1 MTYRYDNLMRGFL
14 NELWNPRDKLRALEY
29 HIRYMLARTQ
39 QIFRYTGLPDTI
51 PARILELYLQV
62 NGYAGV
68 FRHNGELYCA
78 FGSLGGEPDYNYMP
92 TVFTV
97 SNPALNYSANLKINE
112 DCCIIRSD
120 SMYTGLLPVF
130 RRYGSALAENEL
142 SMNIAS
148 INTRI
153 LSLISASDDR
163 TKESAELF
171 LKHIIDGDIGVIGEL
186 AMMENLKTLPY
197 AVASAQNQIKNL
209 IEYEQYLKASEFN
222 EIGLDANYNMKR
234 ETLTD
239 SENEMNRD
247 SLFPLIDDMLKSR
260 REGIDAVNNM
270 FGTQITVELN
280 SAWEDNAEELELNHE
295 MMEQETEQIQDQ
307 EETENAEETE

>member
-1 MTYRYDNLMRGFL
+1 MTYRYDNLMRGFM
-14 NELWNPRDKLRALEY
+14 NELWNPRDKLRTLEY
-29 HIRYMLARTQ
+29 HVRYMLARTQ

-62 NGYAGV
+62 NGYAGI

-171 LKHIIDGDIGVIGEL
+171 LKHVIDGDIGVIGEL

-260 REGIDAVNNM
+260 REGIEAVNNM
-270 FGTQITVELN
+270 FGTNITVSLN

-295 MMEQETEQIQDQ
+295 IMEQETERIQDQ
-307 EETENAEETE
+307 EETEDAAETE